1 MTARERVARTRVT
14 LAGIVATRGV
24 LAGAAAALVTWAVGS
39 FAGAWWLGRATPA
52 VVFGAAVATGIVTA
66 AIVMRRS
73 GGVRPGLESV
83 ALWIEEHVPGLQY
96 TLVTAIEGGSAAA
109 ALEPSLRGRDW
120 TPAVRRAAGRSLRL
134 PAVALLAAAVVA
146 LGARSV
152 VPAVERAAA
161 ARPRG
166 GAAGPAGSGS
176 LEITARVTAP
186 AYARLAVQSLR
197 NPAVIRAL
205 EGSAVT
211 IEASASDSL
220 RALVDGQV
228 LTGSDP
234 AASRLTLRVGARPV
248 ALRLEGRSGSRV
260 VALESILDSVPA
272 VTLTLPVRDTVLRAP
287 QGTIALGAELRDD
300 LGLRRA
306 HFEYIVSSGDG
317 EAFTFRSGVLAARAL
332 GGSRQA
338 NLAAPLSL
346 DGLELEP
353 GDVVHLRAVGFDT
366 RDDSARGLG
375 ASETRTIR
383 IARAGEYDSVAV
395 EAAAPPEADKSILSQ
410 RMLINMTEALVKRRP
425 TLARVPFSEESRRI
439 GRDQARLRRQVSE
452 IVFARLGDDPS
463 GEHFHGDGHDHSGQE
478 LRPALTPDELLKAAE
493 AATAAAAAAA
503 VEAVQDETPVVA
515 INRPLLEA
523 YNAMWDAGRELEQIA
538 PELALPHMYRALA
551 AIQRARAAER
561 LYLRSRPPRAVVD
574 IDRVRL
580 QGKDKGDPVARAPR
594 ESMAPR
600 DRAAMARFM
609 TAVALTDDDAAAAGD
624 SLLLLRIELLERNA
638 RAAAALGEA
647 AESLR
652 AGRDATPALLRARRA
667 LETVGATAD
676 SLSRWGGAR

>member
-1 MTARERVARTRVT
+1 MTARERVGRTR
-14 LAGIVATRGV
+14 LALGAIVAVRGA
-24 LAGAAAALVTWAVGS
+24 LAAAAAALLAWAILSVAS
-39 FAGAWWLGRATPA
+39 AWWLSRASP
-52 VVFGAAVATGIVTA
+52 GAALGVALAAGIGTA
-66 AIVMRRS
+66 LLVIRRA
-73 GGVRPGLESV
+73 GGVLPRVESV
-83 ALWIEEHVPGLQY
+83 ALWIEERVPGLQY
-96 TLVTAIEGGSAAA
+96 ALVTAMEGGTAAP
-109 ALEPSLRGRDW
+109 ALESSLRARDW
-120 TPAVRRAAGRSLRL
+120 SPAVRRAAARSLRL
-134 PAVALLAAAVVA
+134 PVVA
-146 LGARSV
+146 LVIAALVTFAARAV

-161 ARPRG
+161 VHPRG
-166 GAAGPAGSGS
+166 GVAAPGGSGS

-186 AYARLAVQSLR
+186 AYARLPIQSLR

-211 IEASASDSL
+211 IQARAQDSL
-220 RALVDGQV
+220 RGIVNGEV
-228 LTGSDP
+228 LAGSDP
-234 AASRLTLRVGARPV
+234 AASRLTLRVGPRPV

-260 VALESILDSVPA
+260 VALESIPDSVPV
-272 VTLTLPVRDTVLRAP
+272 VTLNLPARDTVLRAP
-287 QGTIALGAELRDD
+287 RGTMPLGAELRDD
-300 LGLRRA
+300 LGLRRG

-317 EAFTFRSGVLAARAL
+317 EAFTFRSGTLAARAL
-332 GGSRQA
+332 GGPRQA
-338 NLAAPLSL
+338 TLAAPLAL
-346 DGLELEP
+346 EALELKP
-353 GDVVHLRAVGFDT
+353 GDVVHLRAVAIDA

-383 IARAGEYDSVAV
+383 IARTGEYDSVAV

-410 RMLINMTEALVKRRP
+410 RMLINMTEALVRRRP
-425 TLARVPFSEESRRI
+425 TLAGEAFSEEARRI

-452 IVFARLGDDPS
+452 IVFTRLGDDPS
-463 GEHFHGDGHDHSGQE
+463 GEHFHGDGHDHTGQE

-503 VEAVQDETPVVA
+503 VEAVQDETPIVA

-538 PELALPHMYRALA
+538 PERALPHMYRALA

-580 QGKDKGDPVARAPR
+580 QGKDTGDPAARAPR

-609 TAVALTDDDAAAAGD
+609 SAVALATADATAAGD
-624 SLLLLRIELLERNA
+624 SLLLLRIELLNRNT
-638 RAAAALGEA
+638 RAATALGEA

-652 AGRDATPALLRARRA
+652 AGHDATTALLRARRA
-667 LETVGATAD
+667 LETAGATAD